1 MGIDICEELSQNF
14 IDFSYEANSERAFP
28 DVRDG
33 NKPVQRA
40 CLWEMY
46 TRGYNSSKP
55 HVKSAKIS
63 GGVISLWSPH
73 GEQAT
78 YETFVRMSQDWINNI
93 PEVDFHGGNGNVVI
107 SASPAASRYTEA
119 RLSKAAEDGLFMSMN
134 KHPVPMKLN
143 FSEDAEM
150 PVVLPAIFPRLV
162 INGSQGIGSTIA
174 NWWELNNLNEI
185 TDAIVNYINTST
197 IDYSKIYPDFPSG
210 GIIINKDDIHE
221 IYETGKGK
229 IVLRGR
235 AIIDDNTI
243 TITELPYQ
251 IYVEPFINEIKTLIE
266 KDQISGIDEIYNKS
280 DDKGI
285 KIEIVCSK
293 PANKV
298 LKRLYKTTSLE
309 KTFSP
314 NHMALLGKT
323 PKMFTLSQYF
333 DEYIK
338 HNLSCIVNEYKY
350 DLNENEKRFEI
361 VQGLVKALGMI
372 DTIIATIKAS
382 ASSTVAQKEL
392 IDKFN
397 FTENQAKA
405 IVDMRLGRLAHLEL
419 AELQDEMTKLEET
432 IKKINKVLSSIDEQ
446 KAIFI
451 NRLTD
456 FTKKYGFKRRTEIID
471 LVEEPDDEEDTA
483 VEPDNCV
490 IITTESG
497 YIKRIAGDIYKA
509 SKKVVKSTDDI
520 VNVITTNT
528 ADNLLVFSN
537 KGKLY
542 RLPVL
547 DIPEGTGKGVLIKL
561 LASMEPDEMP
571 STIYSSVMDY
581 NYIMFITQ
589 NGMIKKSKLTIYET
603 MKKAKGAPVISFVG
617 ADKIATILLLKEEP
631 IAMITK
637 QGQFLY
643 CETKEINPTG
653 KTARGIKGF
662 KVADKDVIVSA
673 VVIRDPAEKIAIIT
687 NNGYAKRVNMS
698 EFALRSSP
706 GGKGQIAYKPTDKTG
721 EVADAQIV
729 NDEDSIFIVGDNNVA
744 IVDAKDIPIAR
755 RTTMGSIVINDNNK
769 INTYKVKS

>member
-185 TDAIVNYINTST
+185 TDAIVNYINTSA

-235 AIIDDNTI
+235 AIIDGNTI

-471 LVEEPDDEEDTA
+471 LIEDLDDEEDTV

-497 YIKRIAGDIYKA
+497 YIKRIAGETYKT
-509 SKKVVKSTDDI
+509 SKKIIKSTDDI
-520 VNVITTNT
+520 INIITTNT
-528 ADNLLVFSN
+528 ADNLLIFSN

-547 DIPEGTGKGVLIKL
+547 DIPEGSGKGVLIKL
-561 LASMEPDEMP
+561 LASMEPDETP
-571 STIYSSVMDY
+571 SVVYSSTMDY
-581 NYIMFITQ
+581 DYIMFITQ
-589 NGMIKKSKLTIYET
+589 NGMIKKSKLTIYEA

-617 ADKIATILLLKEEP
+617 TDKIATTLLLKEEP

-662 KVADKDVIVSA
+662 KVVDKDIIVSA
-673 VVIRDPAEKIAIIT
+673 VAINDPAEKIAIIT

-721 EVADAQIV
+721 EVADVQIV
-729 NDEDSIFIVGDNNVA
+729 NDEDSIFIVGDNNTA

-755 RTTMGSIVINDNNK
+755 RTAMGSIIINDNHK
-769 INTYKVKS
+769 VNTYKVKS

>member
-1 MGIDICEELSQNF
+1 M
-14 IDFSYEANSERAFP
+14 
-28 DVRDG
+28 
-33 NKPVQRA
+33 
-40 CLWEMY
+40 
-46 TRGYNSSKP
+46 
-55 HVKSAKIS
+55 
-63 GGVISLWSPH
+63 
-73 GEQAT
+73 EQAT
-78 YETFVRMSQDWINNI
+78 YETFVRMSQDWINNV

-235 AIIDDNTI
+235 ATIDDDTI

-382 ASSTVAQKEL
+382 ASSAVAQSEL
-392 IDKFN
+392 INKFN

-419 AELQDEMTKLEET
+419 AELQDEMIKLEET
-432 IKKINKVLSSIDEQ
+432 IKKINKVLASVDEQ
-446 KAIFI
+446 KIIFI

-471 LVEEPDDEEDTA
+471 LIEEPDNEEETTI
-483 VEPDNCV
+483 EPDNC
-490 IITTESG
+490 IIIITESG
-497 YIKRIAGDIYKA
+497 YIKRIAGETYKT
-509 SKKVVKSTDDI
+509 SKKIIKSTDDI
-520 VNVITTNT
+520 INTITTNT
-528 ADNLLVFSN
+528 ADNLLIFSN

-547 DIPEGTGKGVLIKL
+547 DIPEGSGKGVLIKL

-571 STIYSSVMDY
+571 SAVYSSTMDY
-581 NYIMFITQ
+581 DYIMFITQ
-589 NGMIKKSKLTIYET
+589 NGMIKKSKLTIYEA

-617 ADKIATILLLKEEP
+617 TDKIATMLLLKEEP

-643 CETKEINPTG
+643 CETKGINPTG

-662 KVADKDVIVSA
+662 KVVDKDIIVSA
-673 VVIRDPAEKIAIIT
+673 VAINDPAEKIAIIT

-721 EVADAQIV
+721 EVADVQIV
-729 NDEDSIFIVGDNNVA
+729 NDEDSIFIVGDNNTA

-755 RTTMGSIVINDNNK
+755 RTAMGSIIINDNHK
-769 INTYKVKS
+769 VNTYKVKS